1 MNNLFPL
8 RALCA
13 VLGFAASIAL
23 GAALIDDDPAPARGE
38 TGMGKPAAASWGAA
52 DQKTPRPAAPHR
64 TDIPWFQ
71 PLVDAAPAGSTLKPP
86 AGVYAGPV
94 VIDKPLLI
102 DGSAGVVIDGGGK
115 GTVLVMEGGDSTLR
129 DIRLTNSGDSHDSD
143 DACLNLRRDRNTV
156 ENVTIDNCL
165 FGIDL
170 KLAHHNVVR
179 NNRISSK
186 VRDLGTRGDG
196 LRLWYSHNNRIEA
209 NRIIDS
215 RDMVAWYS
223 NDNAF
228 VDNVGRRS
236 RYSIH
241 FMFAA
246 RNLVEGNRFYDNAVG
261 VYVMYSGGGIIRNNV
276 FSHATGATG
285 MAIGFKEASDV
296 TVEGNEIIY
305 CGTGIT
311 SDISPFEPGSKL
323 IIRNNR
329 IAFNVI
335 GMRFVSDREGH
346 VVEGNTFEGNMTH
359 VAVDGAAGATSNR
372 WQGNYWD
379 DYQGF
384 DRDGDN
390 VGDRPYELYA
400 YADQIWMD
408 FPAARFFRNSP
419 VMESLDFL
427 ERLAPFSTPVLILKD
442 EKPIFRNPAKAKS

>member
-13 VLGFAASIAL
+13 VLGFAASMAL

>member
-13 VLGFAASIAL
+13 VLGFAASMAL

-156 ENVTIDNCL
+156 ENVTIDDCL

-170 KLAHHNVVR
+170 KLANHNVVR

-228 VDNVGRRS
+228 IDNVGRRS

-246 RNLVEGNRFYDNAVG
+246 RNLIEGNRFYDNAVG
-261 VYVMYSGGGIIRNNV
+261 VYVMYSGGGAIRNNV

-285 MAIGFKEASDV
+285 MAIGFKEARTLRMSLAASLRV
-296 TVEGNEIIY
+296 T
-305 CGTGIT
+305 
-311 SDISPFEPGSKL
+311 
-323 IIRNNR
+323 
-329 IAFNVI
+329 
-335 GMRFVSDREGH
+335 
-346 VVEGNTFEGNMTH
+346 
-359 VAVDGAAGATSNR
+359 GATSGR
-372 WQGNYWD
+372 TI
-379 DYQGF
+379 
-384 DRDGDN
+384 RTMCLL
-390 VGDRPYELYA
+390 LY
-400 YADQIWMD
+400 
-408 FPAARFFRNSP
+408 PA
-419 VMESLDFL
+419 E
-427 ERLAPFSTPVLILKD
+427 
-442 EKPIFRNPAKAKS
+442 